1 MSVNIY
7 IEGDKLGFNSKT
19 AIEKFK
25 IYIKANPNFD
35 LLEVSNKFIK
45 NDYTIEVISKDTY
58 DIKFKLI
65 KNEEKVVDKIEEK
78 VVKKVDEKSERRK
91 LLKLKINS
99 LKQSRT
105 NSEYHKAQL
114 DENVSDDILKEYS
127 KLKKMAKMPIPD
139 PSDILSDPEKYKP
152 VITGIMASGMIKQLG
167 VTHPYAKYFRLIS
180 EKLGISNDD
189 IQNFANSQTE
199 TQTKDPILT
208 NIQGKSISNDNDTDS
223 EEE

>member
-19 AIEKFK
+19 AVDKFK
-25 IYIKANPNFD
+25 IYIKANQNFD
-35 LLEVSNKFIK
+35 LLEVSSKFIK
-45 NDYTIEVISKDTY
+45 HDYTIEVISKDIT
-58 DIKFKLI
+58 DIKFKLT
-65 KNEEKVVDKIEEK
+65 KNQEKVVEK
-78 VVKKVDEKSERRK
+78 VVEKVDDKSERRK
-91 LLKLKINS
+91 LLKLKISS

-139 PSDILSDPEKYKP
+139 PSDILSNPEKYKP
-152 VITGIMASGMIKQLG
+152 IITGIMANGMMKQLG
-167 VTHPYAKYFRLIS
+167 VTHPYAKYFRLIG

-189 IQNFANSQTE
+189 IQSFVEVQTN
-199 TQTKDPILT
+199 DPVLT
-208 NIQGKSISNDNDTDS
+208 NIQGNNISNDNDTDS